1 MYGKTIDQLIDALR
15 ILPGVGV
22 KSAQR
27 MALQLLEKNREGAF
41 KLAEAVNEAATK
53 VGKCQQCRTLTEHD
67 LCNICSDSSRSDFQL
82 CVVESPADLF
92 AIEQAGG
99 YRGKYFVLLGHL
111 SPIDGIGPEQ
121 LGIDKLIERLQS
133 NQVNE
138 LILATNLTVE
148 GEATAH
154 FIADKAKSLG
164 VEVSRIAYGV
174 PMGGELEYVDGG
186 TLNLALQ
193 SRKTL

>member
-15 ILPGVGV
+15 ILPGVGI

-27 MALQLLEKNREGAF
+27 MALQLLEKDRLAAH
-41 KLAEAVNEAATK
+41 KLADAISEAAAK
-53 VGKCQQCRTLTEHD
+53 VGKCSQCRTLTEHEFCD
-67 LCNICSDSSRSDFQL
+67 ICSNPARTDAQL

-99 YRGKYFVLLGHL
+99 FRGKYFVLLGHL
-111 SPIDGIGPEQ
+111 SPIDGVGPEQ
-121 LGIDKLIERLQS
+121 LGIDSLINRLQS
-133 NQVNE
+133 KSVTE

-164 VEVSRIAYGV
+164 VQVSRIAYGV

-193 SRKTL
+193 SRKII

>member
-15 ILPGVGV
+15 VLPGVGV

-27 MALQLLEKNREGAF
+27 MALQLLEKDRASAIR
-41 KLAEAVNEAATK
+41 LSDAIQEAATN
-53 VGKCQQCRTLTEHD
+53 VGNCAQCRTLTEHD
-67 LCNICSDSSRSDFQL
+67 LCDICSNPSRSDAQL

-92 AIEQAGG
+92 AIENAGG
-99 YRGKYFVLLGHL
+99 YRGKYFVLHGHL

-133 NQVNE
+133 KSVNE

-154 FIADKAKSLG
+154 FIAEKAKSFG
-164 VEVSRIAYGV
+164 VQVSRIAYGV

-186 TLNLALQ
+186 TLNMALQ
-193 SRKTL
+193 SRKII

>member
-1 MYGKTIDQLIDALR
+1 MYGKTIDQLIEALR

-27 MALQLLEKNREGAF
+27 MALQLLEKDRDAAR
-41 KLAEAVNEAATK
+41 KLACAIDEAADK
-53 VGKCQQCRTLTEHD
+53 VGRCAQCRTLTEHD
-67 LCNICSDSSRSDFQL
+67 LCDICSNPNRSESQL
-82 CVVESPADLF
+82 CVVESPADLY

-133 NQVNE
+133 NSVDE

-154 FIADKAKSLG
+154 FIADKAKALG
-164 VEVSRIAYGV
+164 VQVSRIAYGV

-186 TLNLALQ
+186 TLNMALQ
-193 SRKTL
+193 SRKTV

>member
-1 MYGKTIDQLIDALR
+1 LYGKTIDQLIDALR
-15 ILPGVGV
+15 ILPGVGI

-27 MALQLLEKNREGAF
+27 MALQLLEKDRDAAR
-41 KLAEAVNEAATK
+41 KLASAIDEAAEK
-53 VGKCQQCRTLTEHD
+53 VGRCSQCRTLTEHD
-67 LCNICSDSSRSDFQL
+67 LCDICSNPNRSETQL

-133 NQVNE
+133 NSVNE

-154 FIADKAKSLG
+154 FIADKAKALG
-164 VEVSRIAYGV
+164 VQVSRIAYGV

-186 TLNLALQ
+186 TLNMALQ
-193 SRKTL
+193 SRKTI